1 MKLFLKS
8 LPPSRAAYTDH
19 DEAVV
24 ISCFFNPT
32 RSPYRLKV
40 FHQWYETIK
49 HLNHRIIELAIGNA
63 AYELPESPWIE
74 RLRTGTLLWH
84 KETLLNKI
92 IEKLPDRF
100 KYVFW
105 IDADVLF
112 TNKNWL
118 VNSVQQ
124 FGSGLNVLQPFEYCV
139 HLNRDETEPSYWL
152 EKTTAWSYLKRQEK
166 NIWRSY
172 SANFADQGRHI
183 FNQSYDERGH
193 VGLAWGARREL
204 LIKQPLFD
212 RALIGGGDGIIAYAS
227 AGDIV
232 NKSIRES
239 FKHPQELA
247 YIAEWQTEWFRRV
260 QGKVGYVPGNLY
272 HLWHG
277 DLKKRNYLKRVQDFT
292 PKSTAIQ
299 KRDENGF
306 YLNTDPDAVAYIHRH
321 FQYREAAG
329 SGEIKAVNI
338 GGTDSGGGQ
347 SDPTMAG

>member
-1 MKLFLKS
+1 MKLFIKR
-8 LPPSRAAYTDH
+8 LPPSHAAYTGH
-19 DEAVV
+19 DEAVI

-32 RSPYRLKV
+32 RSAYRLKV

-74 RLRTGTLLWH
+74 RLRTSTLLWH

-92 IEKLPDRF
+92 IETLPDRF

-112 TNKNWL
+112 TNKDWL
-118 VNSVQQ
+118 VESVRQ
-124 FGSGLNVLQPFEYCV
+124 FEFGINLLQPFEYCV
-139 HLNRDETEPSYWL
+139 HLDRDETEPSYWQ
-152 EKTTAWSYLKRQEK
+152 EGMTIWSYLKRRER
-166 NIWRSY
+166 NVWRAY
-172 SANFADQGRHI
+172 SANFADKGRQI
-183 FNQSYDERGH
+183 FNQLYNKRGH

-204 LIKQPLFD
+204 LDKQPLFD

-227 AGDIV
+227 VGDIV

-239 FKHPQELA
+239 FKHPEELA
-247 YIAEWQTEWFRRV
+247 YIATWQTEWFRLV

-292 PKSTAIQ
+292 PKSI
-299 KRDENGF
+299 KIRERDKNGF
-306 YLNTDPDAVAYIHRH
+306 YRNTDPDATAYIHNH
-321 FQYREAAG
+321 FNCRETTESIDTGASEPDG
-329 SGEIKAVNI
+329 AV
-338 GGTDSGGGQ
+338 
-347 SDPTMAG
+347 SDPA